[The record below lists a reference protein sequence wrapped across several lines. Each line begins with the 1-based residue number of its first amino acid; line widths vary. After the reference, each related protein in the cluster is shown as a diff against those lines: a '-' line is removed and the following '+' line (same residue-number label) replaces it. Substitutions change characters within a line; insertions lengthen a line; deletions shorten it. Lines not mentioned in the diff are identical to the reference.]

1 METAETLEKK
11 AYIFA
16 LHEDHEEWLNAL
28 AFYEDSLKIYQNRLA
43 EVSSKNTD
51 KEVKALV
58 ERFQNQF
65 VIQKEEIDYLKH
77 EIRLDEQELQKEV
90 EKNPTASDHRK
101 IKDNLP
107 LRDRYETFVTLF
119 TSMKEDFNEFAG
131 AHL

>member
-1 METAETLEKK
+1 METSEKK
-11 AYIFA
+11 TYIFA

-43 EVSSKNTD
+43 EVSNKNTD
-51 KEVKALV
+51 KDVKVLV

-65 VIQKEEIDYLKH
+65 IIQKEEIDFLKH
-77 EIRLDEQELQKEV
+77 EIRLDELALQNEV

-101 IKDNLP
+101 VNDNVP

-131 AHL
+131 KNL